1 MCTIHRIY
9 EDHANIRSVAGKDIE
24 NMKEVTTM
32 QGRYN
37 VLFLFTG
44 NSARSIMAEVASL
57 AKQHGV
63 RSVPAAVIDG
73 KLAGCCA
80 GRGPDERVLRSALV

>member
-1 MCTIHRIY
+1 
-9 EDHANIRSVAGKDIE
+9 
-24 NMKEVTTM
+24 MKEVTTM

-63 RSVPAAVIDG
+63 WPG
-73 KLAGCCA
+73 
-80 GRGPDERVLRSALV
+80 